1 MESNTML
8 HSRLKRVEQEIQ
20 HELARILAYEMR
32 DPRIEM
38 VTPTHVKISKDL
50 HEAVVHVSVL
60 NDDPESAAETM
71 AALEAGKG
79 FIKRLLAS
87 RIVIKRLP
95 ELHFKLDTSLSKAF
109 ELFKVLDKALE
120 EDESGSVRD
129 EGGRMKDEGGRMKDE
144 GGRMKDEGGRMKA
157 EA

>member
-1 MESNTML
+1 ML

-32 DPRIEM
+32 DPRILM

-50 HEAVVHVSVL
+50 HEAVVHVSIL
-60 NDDPESAAETM
+60 NDDPESGAETM

-79 FIKRLLAS
+79 YIKRLLAA

-109 ELFKVLDKALE
+109 ELFKIMDKALE
-120 EDESGSVRD
+120 EDGSGRMKD
-129 EGGRMKDEGGRMKDE
+129 EEGRMKDEGGSMNGNDE
-144 GGRMKDEGGRMKA
+144 
-157 EA
+157 

>member
-1 MESNTML
+1 ML

-20 HELARILAYEMR
+20 QELAKILAYEMR

-50 HEAVVHVSVL
+50 REAVVHVSML
-60 NDDPESAAETM
+60 NDDPESSAETM

-79 FIKRLLAS
+79 FIKRLLAA

-95 ELHFKLDTSLSKAF
+95 EIHFKLDTSLSKAF
-109 ELFKVLDKALE
+109 ELFKIMDKALE
-120 EDESGSVRD
+120 EDGS
-129 EGGRMKDEGGRMKDE
+129 GRMKDEGGSMKDE
-144 GGRMKDEGGRMKA
+144 E
-157 EA
+157 

>member
-1 MESNTML
+1 MESNAML

-50 HEAVVHVSVL
+50 REAVVHVSVL
-60 NDDPESAAETM
+60 NDDPESGAETM

-79 FIKRLLAS
+79 YIKRLLAS

-109 ELFKVLDKALE
+109 ELFKIMDKALE
-120 EDESGSVRD
+120 EDGS
-129 EGGRMKDEGGRMKDE
+129 GRMKDEGE
-144 GGRMKDEGGRMKA
+144 SMKDEGGRMKA
-157 EA
+157 EG